1 MAFGFGKKDKQ
12 PPQQQISPEALA
24 LLEQMA
30 QTGAAAQAPQAG
42 QPIPDQAMQ
51 QPAMAPIQA
60 APAQPATPQTPVPG
74 APDPASMQAQAQQ
87 MDAAMQGGMPG
98 AVPGAVPGAMTGATP
113 PVGATAPQMGVPAAP
128 LQPDMNMAPA
138 AGQPQAAMGQMPG
151 FTAPMMPDAGMAV
164 DPTPEK
170 KGWRGKKAKKPAKQK
185 LTREEKKLAA
195 KSAKEE
201 KIRAKR
207 RKKLSKSRFSRARYL
222 REANGNAIAGLA
234 LWIFTI
240 IVVVAGLFVLNTQFL
255 LPQTREN
262 NDIINQISQLRD
274 TIERSRPQLE
284 IAVRNKSE
292 RENQIKQE
300 AGNFIPQTAAQG
312 LLEQFVQDLR
322 DSGIAVSEDNPPRI
336 FAENLGVTGL
346 SGQSL
351 HLSINA
357 DFLTYLRIRN
367 RFVAAQ
373 RSIRVTEEVITATP
387 GDPIMAI
394 SLKLTIPARGS

>member
-12 PPQQQISPEALA
+12 PAQQQISPEALA

-42 QPIPDQAMQ
+42 QMMPGQQMPGQQMPGKQMPGQAIQ
-51 QPAMAPIQA
+51 QPAMAPVQA
-60 APAQPATPQTPVPG
+60 AAPDQPAPHQAPVPG
-74 APDPASMQAQAQQ
+74 HASLQAQAPQ
-87 MDAAMQGGMPG
+87 MG
-98 AVPGAVPGAMTGATP
+98 ASIPA
-113 PVGATAPQMGVPAAP
+113 APQMGVPAVP

-138 AGQPQAAMGQMPG
+138 AAQIEAAAGQMPG
-151 FTAPMMPDAGMAV
+151 FTAPVMPDAGMAV

-170 KGWRGKKAKKPAKQK
+170 KGWRGKKEKKPAKPK

-222 REANGNAIAGLA
+222 REANGNAVAGLA

-240 IVVVAGLFVLNTQFL
+240 IIVVAGLFVLNTQFL

-284 IAVRNKSE
+284 IAIRNKSE

-300 AGNFIPQTAAQG
+300 AGNFIPQTNVQG

-322 DSGIAVSEDNPPRI
+322 DAGIAIDDDNPPRI

-351 HLSINA
+351 HLEVNA

-394 SLKLTIPARGS
+394 RLKLTIPARGS